1 MFCNPKRGWYL
12 LPDSFCFSY
21 SCLSEGTGCKGKN
34 QVNFLKIFW
43 KSSFK
48 ISYFQKSF
56 LHALAVLGYL
66 PILKGCVEV
75 TSFQCTFST
84 CFFHK
89 IGSCLI
95 FYQLTKFQYH
105 LLSFLRY
112 QIKCIF
118 KFWFS
123 QFITS

>member
-1 MFCNPKRGWYL
+1 MIFSKHVLQPKKRLVTASRL
-12 LPDSFCFSY
+12 LLFFIL
-21 SCLSEGTGCKGKN
+21 LSIRRYWVQRKKS
-34 QVNFLKIFW
+34 IFW